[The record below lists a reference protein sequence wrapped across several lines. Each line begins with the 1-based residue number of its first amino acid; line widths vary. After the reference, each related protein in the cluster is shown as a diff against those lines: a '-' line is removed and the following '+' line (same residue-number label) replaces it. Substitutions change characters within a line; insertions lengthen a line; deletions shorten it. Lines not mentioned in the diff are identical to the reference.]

1 MIKRWEEWRFQHFRS
16 YTHFPHQISKIYLL
30 RIIAIML
37 TKCIKLKDITKVNII
52 RSQNQNY
59 AIQLIAVKILSTNDG
74 KFKLLENY

>member
-1 MIKRWEEWRFQHFRS
+1 
-16 YTHFPHQISKIYLL
+16 
-30 RIIAIML
+30 ML